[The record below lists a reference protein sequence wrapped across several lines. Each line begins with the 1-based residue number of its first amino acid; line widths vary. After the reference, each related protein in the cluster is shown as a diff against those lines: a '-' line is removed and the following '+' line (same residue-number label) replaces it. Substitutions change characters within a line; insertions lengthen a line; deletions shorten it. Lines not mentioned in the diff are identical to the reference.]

1 MAGKQVAPEV
11 KGEFS
16 KGNEPLQ
23 ELLKLNTE
31 AIVDRTEYPE
41 VQRKDQDD
49 TVKATPYFLLSKTE
63 AGRVDIP
70 AGFFRPSSGHHARPT
85 EMPYYKMSPMSL
97 N

>member
-11 KGEFS
+11 KGEFR

-31 AIVDRTEYPE
+31 VIVDLTEYPE

-49 TVKATPYFLLSKTE
+49 TVKATPYFLSNTE

-70 AGFFRPSSGHHARPT
+70 AGFFR
-85 EMPYYKMSPMSL
+85 SL
-97 N
+97 IRASRTSIRDALL